1 MKLNFSQVDVFTSVP
16 FRGNPVAVLFDADNL
31 TDEEMQKI
39 ANWTN
44 LSETAFVQSSEHCD
58 YKLRIFSTQTEFK
71 FAGHPTLGSLYALIK
86 SGRLDCRQNE
96 FTQESKIGLVKLQKI
111 EDVWFVKMPVAI
123 PTGFSMSRTDLGNI
137 AGCRI
142 KSDPVAFEIGPT
154 WLTASVSDKLVLYN
168 ITLKITE
175 AISLCKDNSIS
186 GFTFYCLDENGN
198 VHVRTF
204 APALGVTEDPVCGSG
219 IAAVAEHLR
228 ITGKPGHSDSNGFTA
243 FQGSA
248 LGRDGR
254 VQARYSDNDIYIGGN
269 SVMVIE
275 GIISC

>member
-1 MKLNFSQVDVFTSVP
+1 MKLDFFQVDVFTSVP
-16 FRGNPVAVLFDADNL
+16 FRGNPVAVVLDADIL
-31 TDEEMQKI
+31 TDGQMQQI

-44 LSETAFVQSSEHCD
+44 LSETAFVQSSDHCD

-71 FAGHPTLGSLYALIK
+71 FAGHPTLGSLYAMIK

-96 FTQESKIGLVKLQKI
+96 FTQESKIGPIKLQKI
-111 EDVWFVKMPVAI
+111 EDVWFVRMPPAT
-123 PTGFSMSRTDLGNI
+123 PTGFLISRTDLGNI

-142 KSDPVAFEIGPT
+142 NSDPVAFDIGPT
-154 WLTASVSDKLVLYN
+154 WLTASVSDKLVLFN
-168 ITLKITE
+168 INLKLPE
-175 AISLCKDNSIS
+175 AISLCKRNSIS
-186 GFTFYCLDENGN
+186 GFTFYCFDKNGS

-219 IAAVAEHLR
+219 ISAVAEHLR
-228 ITGKPGHSDSNGFTA
+228 ITGKPKHSDRNTFTA

-254 VQARYSDNDIYIGGN
+254 VQVRYRDNDIYIGGN
-269 SVMVIE
+269 SEMVIE